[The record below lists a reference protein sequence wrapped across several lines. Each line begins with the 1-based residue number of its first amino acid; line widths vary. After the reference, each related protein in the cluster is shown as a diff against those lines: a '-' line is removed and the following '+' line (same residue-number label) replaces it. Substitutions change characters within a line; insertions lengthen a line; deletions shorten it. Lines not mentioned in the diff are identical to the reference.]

1 MQSFLQNKQ
10 MIHIIVEVIIFVG
23 LVYYHNLKFKKLSS
37 RIVDLKNRIEKQE
50 ETEKNNEV
58 IITNLSNK
66 IKQLETTIKMILGNS
81 KNTEK
86 VVKQNTEK
94 VVKQNTNKPK
104 NIPVVK
110 QKKKLEIIE
119 EVDEDE
125 DYEVEVEN
133 KEKYKIIDT
142 NIKEIVDDEDNEDNI
157 SESSFDM
164 DSEIQEE
171 LAELNLKKQ

>member
-86 VVKQNTEK
+86 VVKQNT
-94 VVKQNTNKPK
+94 NKPK
-104 NIPVVK
+104 NIPIVK

-125 DYEVEVEN
+125 DEVEVEN

-142 NIKEIVDDEDNEDNI
+142 NIKEIIDEDDNEDNV

>member
-10 MIHIIVEVIIFVG
+10 MIHIIGEVIIFVG

-86 VVKQNTEK
+86 VVKQNT
-94 VVKQNTNKPK
+94 NKPK

-133 KEKYKIIDT
+133 KEKYKIINT

>member
-37 RIVDLKNRIEKQE
+37 RMVDLKNKIEKQE

-58 IITNLSNK
+58 IITNLSNR

-86 VVKQNTEK
+86 VVKQNTN
-94 VVKQNTNKPK
+94 KQKNT
-104 NIPVVK
+104 PVVK

-125 DYEVEVEN
+125 VEVEVEN
-133 KEKYKIIDT
+133 KEKYKINNT
-142 NIKEIVDDEDNEDNI
+142 NIKEFVDDEDNEDNV

>member
-1 MQSFLQNKQ
+1 

-37 RIVDLKNRIEKQE
+37 RMVDLKNKIEKQE

-58 IITNLSNK
+58 IITNLSNR

-86 VVKQNTEK
+86 VVKQNTN
-94 VVKQNTNKPK
+94 KQKNT
-104 NIPVVK
+104 PVVK

-125 DYEVEVEN
+125 DEDEVEVEN
-133 KEKYKIIDT
+133 KEKYKINNT
-142 NIKEIVDDEDNEDNI
+142 NIKEFVDDEDNEDNV